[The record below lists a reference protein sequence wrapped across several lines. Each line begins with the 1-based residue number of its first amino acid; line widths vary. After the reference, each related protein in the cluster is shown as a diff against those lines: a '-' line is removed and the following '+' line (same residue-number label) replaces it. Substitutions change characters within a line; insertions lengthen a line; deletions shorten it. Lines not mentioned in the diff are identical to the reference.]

1 MPAHT
6 FKEWAMFAQD
16 LHIPLAILT
25 MLAVFVATLEGA
37 VRAVRA
43 RPAGVAAERTRTAV
57 VLAVAMTAAAGVA
70 LLVGGHHPKEWLHLI
85 YATLAFSL
93 VPVADN
99 AGTMLQS
106 DRGKGLAR
114 LGGGLVCL
122 VVVTR
127 LFATGSPS

>member
-1 MPAHT
+1 
-6 FKEWAMFAQD
+6 MFALD
-16 LHIPLAILT
+16 LHVTFAIAST
-25 MLAVFVATLEGA
+25 LAVVVATLEGA

-43 RPAGVAAERTRTAV
+43 RPAGVGAGRTRTTV
-57 VLAVAMTAAAGVA
+57 VLVVAMTAAVGVA

-85 YATLAFSL
+85 YAALAFSL

-99 AGTMLQS
+99 AGTMLRS
-106 DRGKGLAR
+106 ERGKGLAR

-127 LFATGSPS
+127 LFVTG

>member
-1 MPAHT
+1 
-6 FKEWAMFAQD
+6 MFAQD
-16 LHIPLAILT
+16 LHVPLAFLT
-25 MLAVFVATLEGA
+25 MLAVVVATVEGA

-57 VLAVAMTAAAGVA
+57 VLAVAMTTAVGVA

-85 YATLAFSL
+85 YAALAFSL

-114 LGGGLVCL
+114 LGGGVVCL

-127 LFATGSPS
+127 LFATGSPT